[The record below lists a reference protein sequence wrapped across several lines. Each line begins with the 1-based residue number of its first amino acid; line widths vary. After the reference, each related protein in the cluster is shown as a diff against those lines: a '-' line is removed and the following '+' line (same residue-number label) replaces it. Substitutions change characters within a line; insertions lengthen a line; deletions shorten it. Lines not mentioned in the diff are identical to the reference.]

1 MRTEAYSEIV
11 KDMEIAV
18 ENGMAMV
25 DEIGRMYIHHVAAR
39 SEVLK
44 LGHDEESS
52 QGEASQIARLVEI
65 RR

>member
-1 MRTEAYSEIV
+1 
-11 KDMEIAV
+11 MEIAV

-52 QGEASQIARLVEI
+52 QEEASQIARLVEI

>member
-25 DEIGRMYIHHVAAR
+25 DEIGWIYIHHVAAN

-44 LGHDEESS
+44 LGHGEESS
-52 QGEASQIARLVEI
+52 QEEASRIVRLVEI